1 MERVLIY
8 KITKKDA
15 GQTVRSFLHLRGF
28 SRHILGTMKPD
39 PRAVLLNNS
48 PVYMKHML
56 QEGDLLTIRLTDPEP
71 SEHIVPAPIPFG
83 ILYEDE
89 DVMIVDKPA
98 GIAIHPAISHPADTL
113 ANGVAWYY
121 QQKGQPY
128 VFRCV
133 NRLDRDTTGIL
144 VLAKNALAASVLGTN
159 LHSDQRDTV
168 FVRTYLAIAEGL
180 TPPSGTIDLP
190 IARKEGSLIERCV
203 DFGKGDRAV
212 THFTT
217 LGHFSRP
224 SSGAGTENTA
234 SEAAPQKR
242 EAVSLVRL
250 QLETG
255 RTHQIRVHMAAIGHP
270 LAGDTLYNESGIPGM
285 ARQAL
290 HSHELDIAHPVSG
303 EILHFVS
310 DMPHDMQEFLHLFSK
325 ES

>member
-1 MERVLIY
+1 MQRILNY
-8 KITKKDA
+8 SITRDDA
-15 GQTVRSFLHLRGF
+15 GQTIRSFLRLRGY

-39 PRAVLLNNS
+39 PQAVLLDGV
-48 PVYMKHML
+48 PVYMNHVL
-56 QEGDLLTIRLTDPEP
+56 EDGHLLTIRLTDTEP
-71 SEHIVPAPIPFG
+71 SEHIIPAPIPFG

-89 DVMIVDKPA
+89 DIMIVDKPA

-144 VLAKNALAASVLGTN
+144 VLAKNALAASILGTN
-159 LHSDQRDTV
+159 LHSDRKDTL

-180 TPPSGTIDLP
+180 TPPSVTINLP

-203 DFGKGDRAV
+203 DFERGDLAV

-217 LGHFSRP
+217 LGHYSRTIT
-224 SSGAGTENTA
+224 AVENADNADTLRKK
-234 SEAAPQKR
+234 ET
-242 EAVSLVRL
+242 VSLVRL

-270 LAGDTLYNESGIPGM
+270 LAGDTLYNPDGIPGM
-285 ARQAL
+285 PRQAL
-290 HSHELDIAHPVSG
+290 HSCMLEIAHPISG
-303 EILHFVS
+303 EILHFES
-310 DMPHDMQEFLHLFSK
+310 DFPKDMQDFLNSFRPIS
-325 ES
+325 